1 MKQWVW
7 ELVREKYSYIIQQFV
22 FIFWSIEWSGAA
34 QTVLYSLETFFFR
47 IEREKRDMITLMLP
61 CKDIFNFQMFFTH
74 HKAGK
79 YEQIKKC
86 KSCIL
91 FCKVDIYKNYRIS
104 SSEKANGIYFS
115 CNIDIFVCDIFWGVT
130 NKRTNIRKWT

>member
-79 YEQIKKC
+79 YEQIKC

-91 FCKVDIYKNYRIS
+91 FCKVHRYKNYKKNVFIRKS
-104 SSEKANGIYFS
+104 KRYLFS
-115 CNIDIFVCDIFWGVT
+115 CNINIFGCDIFWGWPI
-130 NKRTNIRKWT
+130 KRKY